1 VATTLIGMRREP
13 AGSGVCAAVSPGPAP
28 PTRHDAPSPDARSGQ
43 DSGDEPEAGVIRW
56 PRVSAAVNVGRVH
69 RRASA
74 ALVGYGGRSDDTR
87 SVSLARSGEPTE
99 PDPIHRDE
107 VLMATVAEGDQ
118 GAFAVLARAETPRLL
133 RFTRSLVAPAEAE
146 EVVQESLLRLWQ
158 QAETWQPNGRV
169 STWLHQ
175 VAYRLCIDRLRRR
188 RPSVG
193 IEEVQ
198 DDLEDPDPAPDQRLI
213 RVAEAE
219 AVRAAI
225 NALPERQRVAI
236 LLCHFQE
243 LSQAEASAVMEIG
256 EEAYESLL
264 ARGRRRLRALLAEN
278 SDGGETS

>member
-1 VATTLIGMRREP
+1 MRSQVAISQAYEP
-13 AGSGVCAAVSPGPAP
+13 VSPPVAV
-28 PTRHDAPSPDARSGQ
+28 
-43 DSGDEPEAGVIRW
+43 PERERLDGEAQAGVI
-56 PRVSAAVNVGRVH
+56 PFLAARVAVNGVRAD
-69 RRASA
+69 RRAAA
-74 ALVGYGGRSDDTR
+74 ALDRYSRHRDKSRSL
-87 SVSLARSGEPTE
+87 SLARPGEPPE
-99 PDPIHRDE
+99 EDPIRRDE
-107 VLMATVAEGDQ
+107 ALMAIVAEGDQ
-118 GAFAVLARAETPRLL
+118 TAFATLARSESPRLL
-133 RFTRSLVAPAEAE
+133 RFTRSLVVPAEAE
-146 EVVQESLLRLWQ
+146 EVVQETMLRLWQ

-175 VAYRLCIDRLRRR
+175 VAYRLCIDRIRRR

-219 AVRAAI
+219 AVRTAI
-225 NALPERQRVAI
+225 AALPERQRVAI

-264 ARGRRRLRALLAEN
+264 ARGRRRLRALLADN
-278 SDGGETS
+278 SDGGETP

>member
-1 VATTLIGMRREP
+1 
-13 AGSGVCAAVSPGPAP
+13 
-28 PTRHDAPSPDARSGQ
+28 
-43 DSGDEPEAGVIRW
+43 
-56 PRVSAAVNVGRVH
+56 VSARAAQIRLVPAEASQPASGAGPPEGARFPRRDVTGLGWG
-69 RRASA
+69 RRAPA
-74 ALVGYGGRSDDTR
+74 RVEDYRDLIDDVR
-87 SVSLARSGEPTE
+87 RVRLARPGEPPE
-99 PDPIHRDE
+99 IDPIRRDQA
-107 VLMATVAEGDQ
+107 LMADVADGSQ
-118 GAFAVLARAETPRLL
+118 TAFAILTKAESPRLL
-133 RFTRSLVAPAEAE
+133 RFARSLIAPAEAE
-146 EVVQESLLRLWQ
+146 EVVQEALLRLWQ

-198 DDLEDPDPAPDQRLI
+198 EDLEDPDPAPEQRLI
-213 RVAEAE
+213 RVAEAG

-225 NALPERQRVAI
+225 DSLPERQRVAI

-264 ARGRRRLRALLAEN
+264 ARGRRRLRALLKEE
-278 SDGGETS
+278 SDGVETP